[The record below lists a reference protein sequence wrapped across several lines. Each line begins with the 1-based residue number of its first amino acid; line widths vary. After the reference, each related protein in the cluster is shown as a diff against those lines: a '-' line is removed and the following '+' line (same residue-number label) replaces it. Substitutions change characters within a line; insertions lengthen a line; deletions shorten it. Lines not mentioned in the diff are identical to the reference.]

1 MSAAMNSAAVKKTT
15 RRVKIVGMVGKGGTG
30 KTSTAINLAL
40 TAQRAG
46 LRVAVLGVD
55 SQKCIHA
62 WWTIRNRDDF
72 SVATMTTAEATAFIT
87 SDQAEKLDLLIIDCG
102 KEPSAGLGNLV
113 ELFDMALLP
122 MRPSLLDI
130 NVTRSWVYWLS
141 RHKTRH
147 AVLINAAPPR
157 RRLPGQ
163 PMNVYPPRVQESP
176 LVRET
181 REALRDEKFRVWNGQ
196 LSYLHGMMYA
206 VGRGRGLVELQP
218 EGTAALEIQRLLR
231 DLEKELGIGRVAA

>member
-1 MSAAMNSAAVKKTT
+1 MSAAMHSTAVKKTT
-15 RRVKIVGMVGKGGTG
+15 RRVKIVGMVGKGGSG
-30 KTSTAINLAL
+30 KTSTTINLAL

-62 WWTIRNRDDF
+62 WWTIRNRDDL
-72 SVATMTTAEATAFIT
+72 SVATMTTAEATAFMT
-87 SDQAEKLDLLIIDCG
+87 SDQAQKLDLLIIDCG
-102 KEPSAGLGNLV
+102 KEPSAGLGDLV
-113 ELFDMALLP
+113 KLFDMALLP

-130 NVTRSWVYWLS
+130 NVTRSWINWLS

-163 PMNVYPPRVQESP
+163 PTNLYPPRVQESP

-218 EGTAALEIQRLLR
+218 EGTAALEIRRLLR
-231 DLEKELGIGRVAA
+231 DLDKELGIGRVAA